1 MNELIILSSL
11 AVAITAYIMVVVKDK
26 SFFHV
31 LTPIYFT
38 FIPGYYL
45 LELVHMHYF
54 GSSGQSSTYLY
65 CYATYGLTF
74 LFLALAYTRF
84 PAIRV
89 KLPFNVNSEIRYLP
103 YVVFALAV
111 LVYLPIL
118 IEYRELI
125 LTPRAIYTKT
135 RVGYGHM
142 YFTSTALAYLA
153 YIFCLFKKHPFKG
166 EKTLFFAMSALWCFA
181 HGSKGQVVTLI
192 LIGLMYHVIVRGV
205 RMKFRTVAVYTGLF
219 AVGLGSLFY
228 AFSASIREGDVSV
241 LTGIATYSDYNRNTM
256 MLIEDDPE
264 LEYGRLTLEQAIFGR
279 VPRVLYSDKP
289 YDWGTFALAKKY
301 YPVWFEKKTGS
312 PSFGVL
318 GVPFADFGY
327 FAILYMILWGV
338 ITGVLLK
345 VFVVRLREHRNPS
358 DFIMVLFLA
367 NVVVIPTGVGYT
379 LPEHFVLAILVAIGL
394 RVRFARQPSR
404 AAAEPDMGGTVVVQ
418 R

>member
-1 MNELIILSSL
+1 MNELIVLSSL
-11 AVAITAYIMVVVKDK
+11 AVAITAYIMIVVKDK
-26 SFFHV
+26 SCFHI

-54 GSSGQSSTYLY
+54 GYSGQSSTYLY

-89 KLPFNVNSEIRYLP
+89 NLPFNVNSDIKYLP
-103 YVVFALAV
+103 YVIFALAV

-142 YFTSTALAYLA
+142 YFTSTALTYLA

-166 EKTLFFAMSALWCFA
+166 EKVLFFAMSALWCFA
-181 HGSKGQVVTLI
+181 HGSKGQVVILI
-192 LIGLMYHVIVRGV
+192 LIGLMYRVLVGGKKMRLS
-205 RMKFRTVAVYTGLF
+205 TVAAYSIGF
-219 AVGLGSLFY
+219 ALGLGSLFY
-228 AFSASIREGDVSV
+228 AFSESMREGDLSV
-241 LTGIATYSDYNRNTM
+241 LVGIATYSDYNRNAM
-256 MLIEDDPE
+256 MLIEDNPE
-264 LEYGRLTLEQAIFGR
+264 MEYGRLTLEQAIFGR
-279 VPRVLYSDKP
+279 VPRVLYPDKP
-289 YDWGTFALAKKY
+289 HDWGTFALAKKY

-318 GVPFADFGY
+318 GVPFADFGH
-327 FAILYMILWGV
+327 FAILYLIFWAV
-338 ITGVLLK
+338 VTGVLLK
-345 VFVVRLREHRNPS
+345 IFVVRLKEHRDPS

-367 NVVVIPTGVGYT
+367 NIVVIPTGVGYT
-379 LPEHFVLAILVAIGL
+379 LPEHLVLAFLVAICL
-394 RVRFARQPSR
+394 RLRFAKQPSC
-404 AAAEPDMGGTVVVQ
+404 AAVEPDMARTAIE
-418 R
+418 RI

>member
-1 MNELIILSSL
+1 MNELIVLSSL
-11 AVAITAYIMVVVKDK
+11 VLAITAYVMIVVKDK
-26 SFFHV
+26 SFFHI

-54 GSSGQSSTYLY
+54 GYSGQSSTYLY

-118 IEYRELI
+118 IEYRELL
-125 LTPRAIYTKT
+125 LTPRAIYAKT

-153 YIFCLFKKHPFKG
+153 YILCLFKKHPFRG
-166 EKTLFFAMSALWCFA
+166 EKLLFFAMSALWCFA

-192 LIGLMYHVIVRGV
+192 LIGLMYRVLVRD
-205 RMKFRTVAVYTGLF
+205 RKMKLSTVAAYSIAF
-219 AVGLGSLFY
+219 AIGLGSLFY
-228 AFSASIREGDVSV
+228 AFSKSMREGDLSV
-241 LTGIATYSDYNRNTM
+241 LAGVATYSDYNRNAM
-256 MLIEDDPE
+256 MLIEDHSE
-264 LEYGRLTLEQAIFGR
+264 LQYGRLTLETAIFSR
-279 VPRVLYSDKP
+279 VPRVLYPDKP
-289 YDWGTFALAKKY
+289 HAWGTFALAKKY
-301 YPVWFEKKTGS
+301 YPVWFEKRIGS
-312 PSFGVL
+312 ASFGVL

-327 FAILYMILWGV
+327 FAILYLIFWAV
-338 ITGVLLK
+338 VTGVLLK
-345 VFVVRLREHRNPS
+345 IFVVRLKEHRDPS
-358 DFIMVLFLA
+358 DFIVVLFLA
-367 NVVVIPTGVGYT
+367 NVGVIPSGVGYT
-379 LPEHFVLAILVAIGL
+379 LPEHLFLALLVSVLL
-394 RVRFARQPSR
+394 RIRIKWPRSASR
-404 AAAEPDMGGTVVVQ
+404 LHTPQLETT
-418 R
+418 